1 MPLQRVLTV
10 HLMQFQSRK
19 LCITRSI
26 RIVFGRTD
34 GDLMETM
41 AGREICFIQLSLVML
56 FSEIPFAESN
66 YSAFLLLL
74 LLLPLLLLPGPFP
87 QK

>member
-1 MPLQRVLTV
+1 
-10 HLMQFQSRK
+10 
-19 LCITRSI
+19 
-26 RIVFGRTD
+26 
-34 GDLMETM
+34 METM